1 MTKIVDMTGVAEG
14 DSSSLDRAGMVSSE
28 KPFDIKSVGNPEDPS
43 KFEVTDT
50 KTNKVYTVSANAL
63 AGGD

>member
-1 MTKIVDMTGVAEG
+1 MRKNRRQMTKIVDMTSVAEG
-14 DSSSLDRAGMVSSE
+14 DTSALDRAGMVSSE

-50 KTNKVYTVSANAL
+50 KTY
-63 AGGD
+63 

>member
-28 KPFDIKSVGNPEDPS
+28 KPFDIKSRGNPE
-43 KFEVTDT
+43 
-50 KTNKVYTVSANAL
+50 
-63 AGGD
+63 